1 MNNIR
6 ILCILLLFLPH
17 GSLEAQN
24 DGELT
29 RLCFEAAK
37 RKNVEG
43 YSAVCQYLY
52 TIEEYPEVLLVYA
65 DSIRQLAIRDKSLN
79 AFLEYYS
86 WSGEAYFMKGDFS
99 GGFDWKRKA
108 LVLAERTKQMGDA
121 VAICSDIGYYY
132 NVATR
137 YDSARYYLKKGIYI
151 AENMPERSNQYLT
164 MLTNYASSFLFE
176 GKTDSAL
183 VHTLKV
189 KEQSFLEKDTA
200 MLIENLN
207 QLGAIYRR
215 KKNLDACIRYFEQA
229 LSLCEAQGNFGI
241 AAYIYGNIAT
251 VYSEW
256 KRPKD
261 AIPFSEKALKY
272 ALKLGT
278 PQMIG
283 ICYVNLGAILCNIE
297 GKREESIATLRK
309 ALPVLQ
315 KVNNERRL
323 CEAYNHLTNAF
334 RKLGQTD
341 SAMVYLRKLDGLVGE
356 LKTDVERFR
365 YYEAKAPLLQANR
378 RFMEAISYYHKMIDL
393 IDHGIYDTKDYDYFL
408 NLSVCYHAI
417 HDDASAYKHLQK
429 AYALRDSAN
438 NRKYAEHLSDFSV
451 KYQTKEKELEIVTL
465 KREQLEQETYMLRH
479 RIIVGSVISLLVIL
493 LLGLL
498 YARQRQR
505 ARIVLLASAASEKE
519 HQFVELQKETELR
532 LTRKY
537 IDGLESERGRMAT
550 ELHDDVCN
558 SLLALEMNIRTISA
572 EESPGLG
579 EQLDLLSNTR
589 ERVRTLSHELMPPA
603 FQYATLDEMLAD
615 YVLHLSLPE
624 NMHAEYHST
633 EGVDWNSVPK
643 LIGFECYRIVQEAVS
658 NAVKYAGSACVRVNL
673 ALENNNLSILVTDDG
688 KGFDM
693 SRKTKGIG
701 LRTIWQRAETI
712 GAKVELTS
720 APGEGT
726 RLKVNV
732 LI

>member
-1 MNNIR
+1 MKR
-6 ILCILLLFLPH
+6 QGWLLVCCLFLSIGMLWAGDEPDLNLLRQKA
-17 GSLEAQN
+17 SQN
-24 DGELT
+24 RDLDSY
-29 RLCFEAAK
+29 C
-37 RKNVEG
+37 
-43 YSAVCQYLY
+43 AVCNYLY
-52 TIEEYPEVLLVYA
+52 QEEEDPEMLLIYA
-65 DSIRQLAIRDKSLN
+65 DSIRQLAVRDKSSN

-86 WSGEAYFMKGDFS
+86 WNGEACFMKGDFAA
-99 GGFDWKRKA
+99 GFDWKRKA
-108 LVLAERTKQMGDA
+108 LALTEKMKQMGDA
-121 VAICSDIGYYY
+121 VVLCSDIGYYY
-132 NVATR
+132 NVAAR
-137 YDSARYYLKKGIYI
+137 YDSARYYFKKGMHI
-151 AENMPERSNQYLT
+151 AENMPGNSDRYLT
-164 MLTNYASSFLFE
+164 MLTNYASSFIFE
-176 GKTDSAL
+176 GQTDSAL
-183 VHTLKV
+183 VYTLRA
-189 KEQSFLEKDTA
+189 KERSIADKDTA

-207 QLGAIYRR
+207 QLGTIYRR
-215 KKNLDACIRYFEQA
+215 KKDLENCVANFEQA
-229 LSLCEAQGNFGI
+229 LHLYELRGNHNAVAF
-241 AAYIYGNIAT
+241 IYGNIAT
-251 VYSEW
+251 AYCDW
-256 KRPKD
+256 NRFGD
-261 AIPFSEKALKY
+261 AIPFSKKAVEY
-272 ALKLGT
+272 ALKAGNKRRIGT
-278 PQMIG
+278 
-283 ICYVNLGAILCNIE
+283 CYVNLGAIQARVVEMRTE
-297 GKREESIATLRK
+297 GIATLLK
-309 ALPVLQ
+309 AIPILEQVNDRRLLCDAYNYLVNAYRLGGDLNMAMQYLQ
-315 KVNNERRL
+315 KL
-323 CEAYNHLTNAF
+323 D
-334 RKLGQTD
+334 KLVHELQTD
-341 SAMVYLRKLDGLVGE
+341 A
-356 LKTDVERFR
+356 ERFR
-365 YYEAKAPLLQANR
+365 YYQAKAALLQESRNYS
-378 RFMEAISYYHKMIDL
+378 EAIVYYRRIVDMLRD
-393 IDHGIYDTKDYDYFL
+393 GYKDVRDYEHYRH
-408 NLSVCYHAI
+408 LSECYLAVNN
-417 HDDASAYKHLQK
+417 SPLAYEYLTQ
-429 AYALRDSAN
+429 AYALRDSAFHT
-438 NRKYAEHLSDFSV
+438 EQTEQLSEYSV

-537 IDGLESERGRMAT
+537 IDGLESERERMAT

-558 SLLALEMNIRTISA
+558 SLLALEMNIRTVSA
-572 EESPGLG
+572 EESPELG

-633 EGVDWNSVPK
+633 EGVDWNCVPK